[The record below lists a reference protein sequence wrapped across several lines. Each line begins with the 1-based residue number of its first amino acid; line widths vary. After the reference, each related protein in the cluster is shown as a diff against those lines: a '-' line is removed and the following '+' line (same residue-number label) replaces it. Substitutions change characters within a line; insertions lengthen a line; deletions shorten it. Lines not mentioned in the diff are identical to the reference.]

1 MNKIIHLRNQIKKPM
16 RYSRVSFGTLTV
28 NAFEMIKGVP
38 EKEIRSRYRVSA
50 EGDMQIG
57 MNGLVV
63 TTGNRM
69 IVVDPGCAGFL
80 PATLRESY
88 GLRMEASPGE
98 MVRRAGYDP
107 DAVTDVLFTHLH
119 FDHGSGAFRRVRGG
133 IEKAFPNAR
142 YVVHKP
148 HLEYA
153 MKPLRMEEDSFFN
166 RMLRYAGE
174 LTFLEDW
181 TAEGVTIFESSGHTR
196 HMISLLF
203 SEAGEGVAFPSDLVP
218 MELFAD
224 LSAYSGYD
232 IHPGRIRKERKKFLA
247 FLEPDTAVILYHEPP
262 GS

>member
-1 MNKIIHLRNQIKKPM
+1 M

-28 NAFEMIKGVP
+28 NAFEMINGVP
-38 EKEIRSRYRVSA
+38 EEEIRSRYRVGPG
-50 EGDMQIG
+50 GDMEIG
-57 MNGLVV
+57 VNGLVV
-63 TTGNRM
+63 EMGDHT

-80 PATLRESY
+80 PAALQASY
-88 GLRMEASPGE
+88 GLRMEASPTE
-98 MVRRAGYDP
+98 MVRRAGYEP
-107 DAVTDVLFTHLH
+107 DAITDVLFTHLH

-133 IEKAFPNAR
+133 IEKAFSNAR

-153 MKPLRMEEDSFFN
+153 RKPITMEEGSFFE

-181 TAEGVTIFESSGHTR
+181 KADGVTFFESSGHTR
-196 HMISLLF
+196 HMISLVF
-203 SEAGEGVAFPSDLVP
+203 RKAGESVAFPSDLMP

-232 IHPGRIRKERKKFLA
+232 IHPARIHKERKKFLA
-247 FLEPDTAVILYHEPP
+247 LLEQDTAVVLCHEPP

>member
-1 MNKIIHLRNQIKKPM
+1 M

-63 TTGNRM
+63 KTGNRT

-80 PATLRESY
+80 PAALQESY
-88 GLRMEASPGE
+88 GIRMEASPGE
-98 MVRRAGYDP
+98 MVRRAGYEP

-119 FDHGSGAFRRVRGG
+119 FDHGSGAFLRVRGG
-133 IEKAFPNAR
+133 IEKVFPNAR

-153 MKPLRMEEDSFFN
+153 MNPLQTEEGSFFN
-166 RMLRYAGE
+166 RMLRYAGT
-174 LTFLEDW
+174 LTYLEDW
-181 TAEGVTIFESSGHTR
+181 KADGVTFVESSGHTR
-196 HMISLLF
+196 HMISLF
-203 SEAGEGVAFPSDLVP
+203 FREAGESLAFPSDLMP

-232 IHPGRIRKERKKFLA
+232 IHPGRICKERKKFLA
-247 FLEPDTAVILYHEPP
+247 FLEPDTAVVLCHEPP